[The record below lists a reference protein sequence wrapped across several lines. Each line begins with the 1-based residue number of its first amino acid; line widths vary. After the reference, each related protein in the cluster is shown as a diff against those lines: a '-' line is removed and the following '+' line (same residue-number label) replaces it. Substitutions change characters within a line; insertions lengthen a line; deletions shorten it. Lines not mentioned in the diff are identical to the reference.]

1 MFEGELPCQ
10 PYLPVNLE
18 MLLRYFQNYFQSTA
32 TGKIFWK
39 KTMQIVFQRSAQLC
53 FDCPRWCDQKLFCF
67 LSSNSLC
74 FLLIWGFWPFFSLL
88 DFCGETNGR
97 PTDQRL
103 QKKSCISTESQ
114 NTVELL
120 KTMTS
125 KILNIIYID
134 IGKFY
139 KLGTIPSLGYFGI
152 TRYVLQVLLK

>member
-32 TGKIFWK
+32 TTGQIFW

-67 LSSNSLC
+67 PSSNSLC

-103 QKKSCISTESQ
+103 QKK
-114 NTVELL
+114 ELYFNW
-120 KTMTS
+120 KPKHSRVTQDNDQQDI
-125 KILNIIYID
+125 KHHID
-134 IGKFY
+134 IGKLY
-139 KLGTIPSLGYFGI
+139 KLGTIPSSGYLGI
-152 TRYVLQVLLK
+152 PR